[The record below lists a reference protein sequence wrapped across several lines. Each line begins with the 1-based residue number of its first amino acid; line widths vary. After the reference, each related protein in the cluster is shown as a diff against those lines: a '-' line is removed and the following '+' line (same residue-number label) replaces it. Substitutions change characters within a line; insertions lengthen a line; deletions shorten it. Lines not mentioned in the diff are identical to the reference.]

1 MYVLRAHG
9 VSNVELGKWRIAL
22 GLSKA
27 RMQLRYR
34 YSVRVRTGSGI
45 MPVTT
50 SAAGTECKK
59 KAQESPIYQIQLGQ
73 VKECKVEK
81 KNVRRLAGCGCS
93 LSASSMFTRAFRDLR
108 HAARLV

>member
-34 YSVRVRTGSGI
+34 YSVRVRNGSGI

-50 SAAGTECKK
+50 SAAGTERKK
-59 KAQESPIYQIQLGQ
+59 EAQVSPVYQIQLGKGED
-73 VKECKVEK
+73 VK
-81 KNVRRLAGCGCS
+81 
-93 LSASSMFTRAFRDLR
+93 
-108 HAARLV
+108 